1 MIARTLRFE
10 MAAEGTV
17 VGGFD
22 QRPTLTSQKRIRNV
36 EASRATLF
44 KLCPEF
50 TVSLVGNR

>member
-22 QRPTLTSQKRIRNV
+22 RRPTLTSQKRIRNV